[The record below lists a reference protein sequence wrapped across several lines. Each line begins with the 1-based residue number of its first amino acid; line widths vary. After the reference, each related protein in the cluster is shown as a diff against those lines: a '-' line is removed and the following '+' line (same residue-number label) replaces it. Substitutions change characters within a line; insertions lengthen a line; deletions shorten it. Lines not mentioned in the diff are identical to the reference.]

1 MVGASLCGDSTPVN
15 TPDLLTTSQ
24 KIESLL
30 VTHNHRGMATAG
42 ASLEPGYL
50 LRAARLIQASAGRV
64 YILTGFPVGD
74 TFETDG
80 PAGAISLYRLC
91 ERLGSDPIILSD
103 PAVTTALAAEF
114 RCHTLTDTSAAGAR
128 QSATALFKQAPPAL
142 VISIERPG
150 AAQDG
155 RCYNMAG
162 DTISAHS
169 AYSEAYLE
177 LANCPTI
184 AMGDGGNEIGMGN
197 LMGALSHFDIHPA
210 VSTCEEL
217 VVADVSNW
225 AAYALCL
232 ITDWLNGARYCLAD
246 DVQADLEHLV
256 SQGAVDG
263 VTGHATATED
273 GFAEQ
278 SAQRLIHDIHTI
290 LAQDTV
296 T

>member
-80 PAGAISLYRLC
+80 PAGAMSLYRLC

-128 QSATALFKQAPPAL
+128 QSATALFKQAPPVL

-184 AMGDGGNEIGMGN
+184 AIGDGGNEIGMGN

>member
-1 MVGASLCGDSTPVN
+1 
-15 TPDLLTTSQ
+15 
-24 KIESLL
+24 
-30 VTHNHRGMATAG
+30 
-42 ASLEPGYL
+42 
-50 LRAARLIQASAGRV
+50 
-64 YILTGFPVGD
+64 
-74 TFETDG
+74 
-80 PAGAISLYRLC
+80 
-91 ERLGSDPIILSD
+91 
-103 PAVTTALAAEF
+103 
-114 RCHTLTDTSAAGAR
+114 
-128 QSATALFKQAPPAL
+128 
-142 VISIERPG
+142 
-150 AAQDG
+150 
-155 RCYNMAG
+155 MAG

-184 AMGDGGNEIGMGN
+184 AIGDGGNEIGMGN

>member
-1 MVGASLCGDSTPVN
+1 MN

-114 RCHTLTDTSAAGAR
+114 RCHTLTDTSTAGAR

-184 AMGDGGNEIGMGN
+184 AIGDGGNEIGMGN

>member
-1 MVGASLCGDSTPVN
+1 VN

-50 LRAARLIQASAGRV
+50 LRAARLIQAGAGRV

-184 AMGDGGNEIGMGN
+184 AIGDGGNEIGMGN

>member
-1 MVGASLCGDSTPVN
+1 VN

-103 PAVTTALAAEF
+103 PAVTTALAAAF

-184 AMGDGGNEIGMGN
+184 AIGDGGNEIGMGN

>member
-15 TPDLLTTSQ
+15 TPDLLTASQ

-184 AMGDGGNEIGMGN
+184 AIGDGGNEIGMGN
-197 LMGALSHFDIHPA
+197 LIGALSHFDIHPA

>member
-1 MVGASLCGDSTPVN
+1 VN

-184 AMGDGGNEIGMGN
+184 AIGDGGNEIGMGN
-197 LMGALSHFDIHPA
+197 LMGALSHFDIQPA

>member
-15 TPDLLTTSQ
+15 TLDLLTTSQ

-114 RCHTLTDTSAAGAR
+114 RCHTLTDTSTAGAR

-184 AMGDGGNEIGMGN
+184 AIGDGGNEIGMGN

>member
-50 LRAARLIQASAGRV
+50 LRAARYIQASAGRV

-184 AMGDGGNEIGMGN
+184 AIGDGGNEIGMGN

>member
-1 MVGASLCGDSTPVN
+1 VN

-91 ERLGSDPIILSD
+91 ERLGSYPIILSD

-184 AMGDGGNEIGMGN
+184 AIGDGGNEIGMGN

>member
-1 MVGASLCGDSTPVN
+1 MN

-184 AMGDGGNEIGMGN
+184 AIGDGGNEIGMGN
-197 LMGALSHFDIHPA
+197 LMGALSHFDIQPA

>member
-15 TPDLLTTSQ
+15 TPDLLTASQ

-184 AMGDGGNEIGMGN
+184 AIGDGGNEIGMGN

>member
-1 MVGASLCGDSTPVN
+1 MN

-103 PAVTTALAAEF
+103 PAVTAALAAEF

-184 AMGDGGNEIGMGN
+184 AIGDGGNEIGMGN

>member
-1 MVGASLCGDSTPVN
+1 MN

-80 PAGAISLYRLC
+80 PAGAMSLYRLC

-128 QSATALFKQAPPAL
+128 QSATALFKQAPPVL

-184 AMGDGGNEIGMGN
+184 AIGDGGNEIGMGN
-197 LMGALSHFDIHPA
+197 LMGALSHFDIQPA

>member
-1 MVGASLCGDSTPVN
+1 VN

-80 PAGAISLYRLC
+80 PAGAMSLYRLC

-128 QSATALFKQAPPAL
+128 QSATALFKQAPPVL

-184 AMGDGGNEIGMGN
+184 AIGDGGNEIGMGN
-197 LMGALSHFDIHPA
+197 LMGALSHFDIQPA

>member
-1 MVGASLCGDSTPVN
+1 MAGASLCGDSTPVN

-184 AMGDGGNEIGMGN
+184 AIGDGGNEIGMGN

>member
-80 PAGAISLYRLC
+80 PAGAMSLYRLC

-184 AMGDGGNEIGMGN
+184 AIGDGGNEIGMGN

>member
-1 MVGASLCGDSTPVN
+1 MN
-15 TPDLLTTSQ
+15 TPDLLTASQ

-184 AMGDGGNEIGMGN
+184 AIGDGGNEIGMGN

>member
-103 PAVTTALAAEF
+103 PAVTAALDADF

-184 AMGDGGNEIGMGN
+184 AIGDGGNEIGMGN

-278 SAQRLIHDIHTI
+278 SVQRLIHDIHTI

>member
-150 AAQDG
+150 TAQDG

-184 AMGDGGNEIGMGN
+184 AIGDGGNEIGMGN

>member
-1 MVGASLCGDSTPVN
+1 
-15 TPDLLTTSQ
+15 
-24 KIESLL
+24 
-30 VTHNHRGMATAG
+30 MATVR

-128 QSATALFKQAPPAL
+128 QSATALFKQAPPVL

-184 AMGDGGNEIGMGN
+184 AIGDGGNEIGMGN

>member
-1 MVGASLCGDSTPVN
+1 MAGASLRGDPTPVSE
-15 TPDLLTTSQ
+15 PDRLTAPE

-30 VTHNHRGMATAG
+30 VTHNHRGMATARTKM
-42 ASLEPGYL
+42 EPGYL
-50 LRAARLIQASAGRV
+50 LRASRLIQACAGRV

-80 PAGAISLYRLC
+80 PAGAMSLYRLC
-91 ERLGSDPIILSD
+91 ERHGGNPMILSD
-103 PAVTTALAAEF
+103 PAVTAALDADF

-128 QSATALFKQAPPAL
+128 QSATALIEQAPPAL

-150 AAQDG
+150 AAKDG

-184 AMGDGGNEIGMGN
+184 AIGDGGNEIGMGN
-197 LMGALSHFDIHPA
+197 LMGVLSEFDIHPA
-210 VSTCEEL
+210 VSTCDEL

-232 ITDWLNGARYCLAD
+232 VTDWLHGAYYHLND

-263 VTGHATATED
+263 VTGQATATED

-278 SAQRLIHDIHTI
+278 SAQQLIRDIDTI
-290 LAQDTV
+290 LAQDNAT
-296 T
+296 

>member
-1 MVGASLCGDSTPVN
+1 VN

-114 RCHTLTDTSAAGAR
+114 RCHTLTDTSTAGAR

-184 AMGDGGNEIGMGN
+184 AIGDGGNEIGMGN

>member
-1 MVGASLCGDSTPVN
+1 VN

-80 PAGAISLYRLC
+80 PAGAMSLYRLC

-184 AMGDGGNEIGMGN
+184 AIGDGGNEIGMGN

>member
-114 RCHTLTDTSAAGAR
+114 RCHTLTDTSATGAR

-184 AMGDGGNEIGMGN
+184 AIGDGGNEIGMGN

-232 ITDWLNGARYCLAD
+232 VTDWLNGARYCLAD

>member
-184 AMGDGGNEIGMGN
+184 AIGDGGNEIGMGN

>member
-1 MVGASLCGDSTPVN
+1 MAGASLCGDSTPVN

-103 PAVTTALAAEF
+103 PAVTAALAAEF

-128 QSATALFKQAPPAL
+128 QSATALFKQGPPAL

-184 AMGDGGNEIGMGN
+184 AIGDGGNEIGMGN

-210 VSTCEEL
+210 VSTCDEL

-232 ITDWLNGARYCLAD
+232 MTDWLNGARYCLED
-246 DVQADLEHLV
+246 NVQADLEHLV

-263 VTGHATATED
+263 VTGQATATED

-278 SAQRLIHDIHTI
+278 SAQRLIHNIHTI

>member
-1 MVGASLCGDSTPVN
+1 VN

-184 AMGDGGNEIGMGN
+184 AIGDGGNEIGMGN

>member
-184 AMGDGGNEIGMGN
+184 AIGDGGNEIGMGN

-278 SAQRLIHDIHTI
+278 SAQQLIRDIDTI
-290 LAQDTV
+290 LAQDNAT
-296 T
+296 

>member
-1 MVGASLCGDSTPVN
+1 VN

-103 PAVTTALAAEF
+103 PAVTAALAAEF

-128 QSATALFKQAPPAL
+128 QSATALFKQGPPAL

-184 AMGDGGNEIGMGN
+184 AIGDGGNEIGMGN

-210 VSTCEEL
+210 VSTCDEL

-232 ITDWLNGARYCLAD
+232 MTDWLNGARYCLED
-246 DVQADLEHLV
+246 NVQADLEHLV

-263 VTGHATATED
+263 VTGQATATED

-278 SAQRLIHDIHTI
+278 SAQRLIHNIHTI

>member
-1 MVGASLCGDSTPVN
+1 MN

-184 AMGDGGNEIGMGN
+184 AIGDGGNEIGMGN

>member
-80 PAGAISLYRLC
+80 PAGAMSLYRLC

-103 PAVTTALAAEF
+103 PAVTAALAAEF

-128 QSATALFKQAPPAL
+128 QSATALFKQAPPVL

-184 AMGDGGNEIGMGN
+184 AIGDGGNEIGMGN

>member
-1 MVGASLCGDSTPVN
+1 MN

-80 PAGAISLYRLC
+80 PAGAMSLYRLC

-184 AMGDGGNEIGMGN
+184 AIGDGGNEIGMGN

>member
-30 VTHNHRGMATAG
+30 VTHNHRGMARAG

-184 AMGDGGNEIGMGN
+184 AIGDGGNEIGMGN